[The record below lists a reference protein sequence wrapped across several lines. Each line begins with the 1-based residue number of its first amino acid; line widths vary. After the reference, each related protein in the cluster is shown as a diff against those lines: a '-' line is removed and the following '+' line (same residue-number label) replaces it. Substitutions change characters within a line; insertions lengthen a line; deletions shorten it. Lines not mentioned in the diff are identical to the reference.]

1 MSTVC
6 RCADSMQIPPSPLSV
21 ADVDS
26 EQVAQKQGSLDVNGF
41 PRITGLSTEQHTFT
55 ADIAFSQ
62 VPAASGACLSAWWH
76 HLLHTTHCRRPP
88 ECHRPNHTA
97 ALAFPADTAFLLPRE
112 CHMLRRPGAAIE
124 PFLIRPFKQHH
135 AC

>member
-6 RCADSMQIPPSPLSV
+6 CCADSMQVPPSPLSV
-21 ADVDS
+21 ADGDL
-26 EQVAQKQGSLDVNGF
+26 EQVVQKQGSLDVNGF

-62 VPAASGACLSAWWH
+62 VPAASHACLPVWWQH
-76 HLLHTTHCRRPP
+76 FLHLTHCRRPL
-88 ECHRPNHTA
+88 ERHRPLHRA
-97 ALAFPADTAFLLPRE
+97 APTFHAQLAFWLPRK
-112 CHMLRRPGAAIE
+112 CNVLQRPGAAIV
-124 PFLIRPFKQHH
+124 PSLNRPLMRHH

>member
-21 ADVDS
+21 AEGDL

-62 VPAASGACLSAWWH
+62 VPAASRCMPAGLVAS
-76 HLLHTTHCRRPP
+76 PP
-88 ECHRPNHTA
+88 T
-97 ALAFPADTAFLLPRE
+97 LQ
-112 CHMLRRPGAAIE
+112 
-124 PFLIRPFKQHH
+124 LIH
-135 AC
+135 AVT

>member
-6 RCADSMQIPPSPLSV
+6 CCADSMQIPPSPLSV
-21 ADVDS
+21 ANGDL

-62 VPAASGACLSAWWH
+62 VPAAFDTCQSDGIMLCNPFSADNHLSCTGLSTEH
-76 HLLHTTHCRRPP
+76 NPPFLQRPP
-88 ECHRPNHTA
+88 SC
-97 ALAFPADTAFLLPRE
+97 FPDDATRST
-112 CHMLRRPGAAIE
+112 GWE
-124 PFLIRPFKQHH
+124 PPLDST
-135 AC
+135 